1 LKKALSTV
9 KFEEMQNK
17 MFKVSLI
24 TELLCEL
31 CDGVMDTKE
40 RILRTIQISNRKDYE
55 NLLTRSK
62 AYDRSEVDLEN
73 DKVYFYDHDY
83 PGDVHPSCVEKL

>member
-1 LKKALSTV
+1 LKKALATV

-17 MFKVSLI
+17 IFKVSLI
-24 TELLCEL
+24 TERLCEL
-31 CDGVMDTKE
+31 CDGVMDTRE
-40 RILRTIQISNRKDYE
+40 RALRTIRVLNREDYE

-62 AYDRSEVDLEN
+62 AYDRAEVDLE
-73 DKVYFYDHDY
+73 DSKIYFYDHDY

>member
-1 LKKALSTV
+1 MKKALSTV

-31 CDGVMDTKE
+31 CEGVMDTKE

>member
-31 CDGVMDTKE
+31 CEGVMDTKE

>member
-1 LKKALSTV
+1 LKKALTTA

-17 MFKVSLI
+17 TFKVSLI
-24 TELLCEL
+24 TERLCEL

-40 RILRTIQISNRKDYE
+40 RVLRTIQISNREDYE

-62 AYDRSEVDLEN
+62 AYDRAEVDLE
-73 DKVYFYDHDY
+73 DSKIYFYDHDY

>member
-1 LKKALSTV
+1 LKKALATV

-17 MFKVSLI
+17 TFKVSLI
-24 TELLCEL
+24 TERLCEL

-40 RILRTIQISNRKDYE
+40 RALRTIQISNREDYE

-73 DKVYFYDHDY
+73 NEVYFYDHDY
-83 PGDVHPSCVEKL
+83 PGDVHPRCVEKL